1 MALLSQLLP
10 LLVAGGAVA
19 AAVTSW
25 RRGRARIARVNALAR
40 THGLSDGSRR
50 HLLTIFG
57 HRLAGSAADQIA
69 AVGTQ
74 RLLDAFSDDDAATE
88 ARAMRRLLF
97 EFERPAGSVA
107 TFDAIAVFD
116 LSDEDS
122 PVEVHGWVTQ
132 IDEQVL
138 HVVSRAGCPWHYGA
152 ELHARVG
159 SQTFR
164 VRMLMPPSPGD
175 PTWILSHALGAAGA
189 ARRAHERVE
198 CRLEATVLPVAPEIE
213 RLLEALPSPG
223 WDDLRRTRS
232 WARRRA
238 ATVVDVSVE
247 GVGLRVGWDV
257 RRGDSYFL
265 AIVSAG
271 AVHLVVRI
279 EVMSVRR
286 TGSRLVA
293 GARVRGTNVDS
304 RRLLSQLVRDAR
316 AAVTAAGT
324 TRTLA
329 AE

>member
-1 MALLSQLLP
+1 MDLLSQLLP
-10 LLVAGGAVA
+10 LLVAGSGLGAA
-19 AAVTSW
+19 IASW
-25 RRGRARIARVNALAR
+25 RRGLARIDRVNVLAGA
-40 THGLSDGSRR
+40 HGLSDVSRR

-74 RLLDAFSDDDAATE
+74 RLLDAFSDGEATAE

-97 EFERPAGSVA
+97 EFERSSGTVA
-107 TFDAIAVFD
+107 LFDEVAVFD
-116 LSDEDS
+116 MSDEDS
-122 PVEVHGWVTQ
+122 PVEARGWVTQ

-138 HVVSRAGCPWHYGA
+138 HVVSRANCPWDYGSD
-152 ELHARVG
+152 LHARVG
-159 SQTFR
+159 SRTFA

-175 PTWILSHALGAAGA
+175 PTWILSHALGATGA

-213 RLLEALPSPG
+213 RLLAAVPSPS
-223 WDDLRRTRS
+223 WDDLRRTKS

-257 RRGDSYFL
+257 RRRDSYFL
-265 AIVSAG
+265 AIVAAG
-271 AVHLVVRI
+271 VVRLVVRI

-304 RRLLSQLVRDAR
+304 RRLLAQLVRDAR
-316 AAVTAAGT
+316 ATAAAAAT

-329 AE
+329 TD